1 MKVIL
6 FGATGM
12 VGQGVLREVLLDPE
26 ISHVLSV
33 GRKPLQQKDRKLSEL
48 LLDDMFEIASVA
60 SQLTRYDAAFF
71 CLGVSAVGLDEAA
84 YRRVTFD
91 LTLAAAGTLVAN
103 NPGMTF
109 IYVSGAG
116 TDTTTQGRTMW
127 ARVKGAT
134 ENALLQLPFR
144 AAYMFR
150 PGYIQPLHGARSRTP
165 LYDRLYRVIGPT
177 FPLLKLVLGNHV
189 TTTEQVGRAMIQV
202 AKLGAPQTILDNRDI
217 NAIAEASR
225 L

>member
-1 MKVIL
+1 MRVIV

-12 VGQGVLREVLLDPE
+12 VGQGVLREALLDPE

-33 GRKPLQQKDRKLSEL
+33 GRRPLDQKDRKLSEL
-48 LLDDMFEIASVA
+48 RLDDMFEVASLA
-60 SQLTRYDAAFF
+60 SQLTGYDATFF

-84 YRRVTFD
+84 YRRVTHD
-91 LTLAAAGTLVAN
+91 LTLAVAATLVTN

-144 AAYMFR
+144 AVYMFR
-150 PGYIQPLHGARSRTP
+150 PGYIQPLHGTRSRTP
-165 LYDRLYRVIGPT
+165 LYDRLYRVVGPAY
-177 FPLLKLVLGNHV
+177 PLLKLILGNHV

-202 AKLGAPQTILDNRDI
+202 AKLGAPKTILDNRDI

>member
-1 MKVIL
+1 MRVIV

-12 VGQGVLREVLLDPE
+12 VGQGVLREALLDPE
-26 ISHVLSV
+26 VSQVLSV
-33 GRKPLQQKDRKLSEL
+33 GRKPLNQKDRKLSEL
-48 LLDDMFEIASVA
+48 LLDDMFEVASVA
-60 SQLTRYDAAFF
+60 GQLTGYDATFF
-71 CLGVSAVGLDEAA
+71 CLGVSAVGLDEAS
-84 YRRVTFD
+84 YRRVTYD
-91 LTLAAAGTLVAN
+91 LTLVVAGTLAAN

-109 IYVSGAG
+109 IYVSGDG
-116 TDTTTQGRTMW
+116 TDSTTQGRVMW

-134 ENALLQLPFR
+134 ENELLQLPFR

-150 PGYIQPLHGARSRTP
+150 PGYIQPMHGARSRTP
-165 LYDRLYRVIGPT
+165 LYDRLYRVVAPT
-177 FPLLKLVLGNHV
+177 YPLLKLFLGNHL

-202 AKLGAPQTILDNRDI
+202 AKLGAPKTILDNRDI

>member
-1 MKVIL
+1 MRVIL

-26 ISHVLSV
+26 VSHVLSI
-33 GRKPLQQKDRKLSEL
+33 GRKPLPQKDRKLSEL
-48 LLDDMFEIASVA
+48 LLDDMFEVASVA
-60 SQLTRYDAAFF
+60 SQLTGYDATFF
-71 CLGVSAVGLDEAA
+71 CLGVSAVGLDEAG

-165 LYDRLYRVIGPT
+165 RCDRLYRVVGPT
-177 FPLLKLVLGNHV
+177 YPLLKLVLGNHV

-202 AKLGAPQTILDNRDI
+202 AKLGAPKTILDNRDI